1 LTEDLVKSMSGET
14 LNELEKAI
22 VEFDSEKAEMLVKQA
37 IQEEYAPQEI
47 LSTLSKALNKVG
59 QLYDDHTYF
68 LSELMLCGD
77 TAKSAIE
84 VLKPYIEETRTK
96 MLGNIVFG
104 TVKGDIHDIGK
115 TIVSSFLIG
124 GGFMVHDVGV
134 EVSASQFVAA
144 IKKYKPDILALSS
157 LLSTTREYMREVVE
171 AVKKANLRNNL
182 KILIGGRP
190 VTPEF
195 VKAIGAD
202 ATATNPVEALEICK
216 KWVAHS

>member
-1 LTEDLVKSMSGET
+1 MSKDI

-22 VEFDSEKAEMLVKQA
+22 VEFDSEKAEGLVQQA
-37 IQEEYAPQEI
+37 RKEEFAPQEI
-47 LSTLSKALNKVG
+47 LNAISKALNKVG
-59 QLYDDHTYF
+59 ELYDQHTYF

-84 VLKPYIEETRTK
+84 ALKPYIEETSTK
-96 MLGNIVFG
+96 MLGSIVFG

-124 GGFMVHDVGV
+124 GGFMVHDLGV
-134 EVSASQFVAA
+134 EVSTAQFIAA
-144 IKKYKPDILALSS
+144 IKKYKPDILALSA
-157 LLSTTREYMREVVE
+157 LLSTTREYMREVVG
-171 AVKKANLRNNL
+171 AVRKADLRV
-182 KILIGGRP
+182 KILVGGRP

-195 VKAIGAD
+195 VKEIGAD

-216 KWVAHS
+216 KWVTHS